1 MCKHFIQWFLKNVI
15 NFFIIAEDLTISFKF
30 MKLEIF
36 VVSKWHVHDN
46 WMNILHI
53 YRLLWKGR
61 KRNKL
66 NNPRYKRLD
75 EKREYPKRTI
85 FPACFFE
92 APRANLRNNFTRL
105 KVEVQQL
112 QVEWN
117 SVIHLLNKFC
127 PRDLKRHEE
136 EIW

>member
-85 FPACFFE
+85 FPRVSSKRRGQIYVTISHGWRWKCSSFKLNE
-92 APRANLRNNFTRL
+92 TRWYTCWTSSAP
-105 KVEVQQL
+105 
-112 QVEWN
+112 
-117 SVIHLLNKFC
+117 
-127 PRDLKRHEE
+127 
-136 EIW
+136 EI